1 MTIPDWTEAPEGA
14 THYDVIA
21 DLFCTV
27 DYFWSKGKRIGGN
40 GGHFNWNT
48 DRYTP
53 RPVDATVPDWKE
65 APDDATHFDAIAGIW
80 CKEGNF
86 WHGGGWI
93 ITENLEDLG
102 NSRYTPSPVEAWFP
116 IVGESCQ
123 VIELPGT
130 YINCE
135 ILANRHGDYIYYV
148 SEKHGFG
155 MLAAEAFRPIRTQA
169 QTDRAQLVTALNQL
183 RGEADMGIVADV
195 ILSIGFR
202 LER

>member
-1 MTIPDWTEAPEGA
+1 MTIPDWTEAPSEA
-14 THYDVIA
+14 THWDEIA
-21 DLFCTV
+21 DVWCN
-27 DYFWSKGKRIGGN
+27 IN
-40 GGHFNWNT
+40 GWWHNGIFQTLRKKTDWET

-169 QTDRAQLVTALNQL
+169 QTDRTQLVKALNQL
-183 RGEADMGIVADV
+183 RNETDLGVVADV